1 MATGISLHIGLNA
14 VNPAYY
20 DGSWNGKLKNA
31 VQDAKDM
38 QAIATQQG
46 FQATVLLDNAATR
59 EAVIS
64 SITQSSQR
72 LHAGDMFFVSFAGHG
87 GVLPDFSGDEADQRD
102 ETWCLY
108 NGHLVDDELNALWN
122 HFAIGVRILVIT
134 DSCHSGTVSRG
145 RQRSRAMPLAVALAT
160 YRVRRDF
167 YLRIMQHCKNQPA
180 PVASVRLLSACSDQ
194 ETTADGDKNGYF
206 TSALKQVWA
215 DGTFVGDYNHFYE
228 QIYAKLYPGQS
239 PEHSIIGSWDE
250 TYNQQRPF
258 ML

>member
-46 FQATVLLDNAATR
+46 FQATVLIDNAATR

-87 GVLPDFSGDEADQRD
+87 GVLPDFSGDEADQRVD
-102 ETWCLY
+102 FLPSLKEGDSSFIE
-108 NGHLVDDELNALWN
+108 NG
-122 HFAIGVRILVIT
+122 T
-134 DSCHSGTVSRG
+134 TTPQC
-145 RQRSRAMPLAVALAT
+145 
-160 YRVRRDF
+160 YR
-167 YLRIMQHCKNQPA
+167 H
-180 PVASVRLLSACSDQ
+180 
-194 ETTADGDKNGYF
+194 
-206 TSALKQVWA
+206 
-215 DGTFVGDYNHFYE
+215 
-228 QIYAKLYPGQS
+228 
-239 PEHSIIGSWDE
+239 
-250 TYNQQRPF
+250 
-258 ML
+258 